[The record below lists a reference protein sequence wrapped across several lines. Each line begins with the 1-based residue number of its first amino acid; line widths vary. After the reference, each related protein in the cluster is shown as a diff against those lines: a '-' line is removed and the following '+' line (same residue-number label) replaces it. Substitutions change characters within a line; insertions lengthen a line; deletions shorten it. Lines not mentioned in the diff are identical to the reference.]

1 MKLRDKVQDFG
12 ALSKPVQANVFFIKC
27 IKKRTRFGVRFRNID
42 FFLFIDGTQNSFHK
56 TV

>member
-42 FFLFIDGTQNSFHK
+42 FFIYRWNPKLVS
-56 TV
+56 